1 MTTPIQP
8 LRIGI
13 DVSRDTLELC
23 VEPTSQVTTIDNTS
37 EAITTW
43 LAGLPCV
50 PIALAV
56 EPTNTY
62 HLDLLYAADQAGHTI
77 YLIDGYRLSRY
88 RDSVGQRAKTD
99 ANDARLLLRYLCHEQ
114 PALRPWSRPPQGYTQ
129 VQRLLR
135 RRAQLVKARVA
146 LRQSL
151 CVIEE
156 LKQASEALFEQID
169 SLERL
174 ILKHLEQHM
183 HTLRWGDDQRR
194 CQAIEGVGA
203 LTSIALTTTYHR
215 GAFSG
220 ADAFIAFIGMDVRVR
235 DSGRMRGKRKL
246 TKKGDPQLRRLL
258 YMAAMTAR
266 RSPTWKPFYER
277 MRSRGFAPI
286 QALVALARKLA
297 RVAFSLLKNQT
308 QCQPKL
314 PSKACAAT

>member
-1 MTTPIQP
+1 MTTSTSP

-13 DVSRDTLELC
+13 DVSKDTLELC
-23 VEPTSQVTTIDNTS
+23 VEHTSHVTTLDNTP
-37 EAITTW
+37 EAIAAW
-43 LAGLPCV
+43 LSSLPPL
-50 PIALAV
+50 PILLAI

-62 HLDLLYAADQAGHTI
+62 HLDLLCAADQAGHTI

-88 RDSVGQRAKTD
+88 RDSIGQRAKTD

-114 PALRPWSRPPQGYTQ
+114 SELRAWTRPPEGYLQ

-135 RRAQLVKARVA
+135 RRAQLVKTRVA

-151 CVIEE
+151 SGIEAIQE
-156 LKQASEALFEQID
+156 ASQALFDQID
-169 SLERL
+169 VLERL
-174 ILKHLEQHM
+174 ILKQLEQHM
-183 HTLRWGDDQRR
+183 KTLGWEDDQQR
-194 CQAIEGVGA
+194 CQAMEGVGV
-203 LTSIALTTTYHR
+203 LTSIALTATYHR

-235 DSGRMRGKRKL
+235 DSGRMRGRRKL

-266 RSPTWKPFYER
+266 RSATWKPFYER
-277 MRSRGFAPI
+277 MRSRGLAPI

-297 RVAFSLLKNQT
+297 RVAFSLLKHQT
-308 QCQPKL
+308 QYQPKS
-314 PSKACAAT
+314 PSNACAST